1 VIGRS
6 TEFIVT
12 FHDVPAAATVLE
24 ALGGTALPDDVLHI
38 RYAPT
43 HNQKKYDEGTDGGSG
58 TRAEGP
64 AAIPA
69 EPSNVDLESMTV
81 QPLETGVGLH
91 DIAAEPSAAATPGP
105 PNPFRDLAL
114 AGLGAGSRAMKQ

>member
-12 FHDVPAAATVLE
+12 FHDVPAAAMVLE

-43 HNQKKYDEGTDGGSG
+43 HNQKKYDEATEVGSG
-58 TRAEGP
+58 TRADDP
-64 AAIPA
+64 TAIPA
-69 EPSNVDLESMTV
+69 ELSNVVFESFTA
-81 QPLETGVGLH
+81 QPLETGGDLSN
-91 DIAAEPSAAATPGP
+91 IAARPSAAATLGP

-114 AGLGAGSRAMKQ
+114 AGLGAGSRATKQ

>member
-24 ALGGTALPDDVLHI
+24 ALGGTALPDDMLHI

-43 HNQKKYDEGTDGGSG
+43 HNQKKYDEATEGSG
-58 TRAEGP
+58 TRADGP
-64 AAIPA
+64 TAVPA
-69 EPSNVDLESMTV
+69 EPSNAVFESFTA
-81 QPLETGVGLH
+81 QPLETGGGLSN
-91 DIAAEPSAAATPGP
+91 IAVEPSAAATPGP

-114 AGLGAGSRAMKQ
+114 AGLGAGLRATKQ